1 MTRAEK
7 EVFITD
13 IAMDLD
19 QVSLSKKCGKYF
31 NLMYLNDLI
40 VVESFEDNDAYAFT
54 NIRELS
60 DAELDTIYEDLAED
74 FA

>member
-7 EVFITD
+7 EEFITNT
-13 IAMDLD
+13 AMDLT
-19 QVSLSKKCGKYF
+19 QVPLSKKCGKYF

-40 VVESFEDNDAYAFT
+40 VVESFEDNDGYAFT

-60 DAELDTIYEDLAED
+60 DAELDAIYEDLAED